1 MSIPIKDISAGD
13 TVSSMVD
20 KINYNFDLL
29 SLKGGG
35 PAGIQGIQG
44 IRGPIGTQGEQ
55 GIGGER
61 GSRIYNFNPDPDE
74 HPAANY
80 NTGDMTL
87 YGGVFYI
94 VLNDGSENYWEPAMD
109 INEYAESPFTNTEY
123 RTIVPR
129 VNYSDNQIV
138 FGLGNTDTEN
148 ADLQT
153 RRLDSISG
161 SALVISGKN
170 FEENYI
176 KYHISLYGKKAMPTS
191 YSNDY
196 ADGNLYIDYEQPLP
210 DTPILK
216 LEGRD
221 DGVVRMCC
229 GNEYVQVGGGAIT
242 LSTRNSMPVATG
254 GTAIV
259 TTDEAGNVTNEYKWR
274 IGTANH
280 ELYPTE
286 TLDIGS
292 PNCRIGDIYV
302 KQGAVVNFIDSN
314 YGTNDFL
321 RFNVQTSQT
330 NFPVFALSSRGVS
343 FGIQSANAAEHFIN
357 SNQTHFGIYVG
368 NENTKN
374 APHITLVTKSTIQ
387 SQTVSEHIVIDD
399 SATPYTLTP
408 NASAYARL
416 VAISIDK
423 YIDIKA
429 KNNSTVHTKAIGN
442 TLCISGADYSSKTYG
457 SGKDIVITGGRAN
470 NSVDTM
476 ESVGGTVFIT
486 GGASV
491 EDAHIMDF
499 VTNAHTYIADIRR
512 MGNVIIGINPIY
524 HTDIQRTDVYSA
536 DKEYDN
542 LTSTNPSGVEFFDTN
557 NVAIHAN
564 RIVID
569 SNANYRK
576 GTYGRFANG
585 NYSNTFPY
593 TLTPRNST
601 LQLSGINVIKHTSP
615 IVLDASQCC
624 EHQLLSGTMTEVFQ
638 IKYENGTFSTTKKNF
653 QLLDSMRDTEKEDSL
668 FFVVNQVWQKAGNVV
683 NVNLR
688 AEWYAYNNN
697 DKQLYYIS
705 DYMFGYNKWSVN
717 SQTPDYT
724 GYLPNPLQDPMLTTW
739 YQITQSGGNYNF
751 TPYNKTL
758 AKMMCN
764 SNRPDEVYQCGSA
777 DIPSIYK
784 IIYKKIYVNWT
795 DGENN
800 MENQPITIFTI
811 PISINSSRVSSIYG
825 NGNVGTEG
833 VSGYYKIGG
842 GGEYTKI
849 DDSGTTCKS
858 GNITVGDILTDGKTS
873 IVYGNFGTNE
883 NSSNSTGTRGA
894 LHERFGK
901 RYGPVITDKNSKC
914 HSNIATDP
922 RMSMPSSNFAWNE
935 DKFIKTTPLNT
946 KYTYFYPQILTD
958 FGNTEYYKNTSYNG
972 FLNTNIITPN
982 RCFRPVIG
990 LYTSMSLNYSY
1001 VITPNLDDEF
1011 YGMQYRSIIDDDAT
1025 TEDVYDSQNNE
1036 YLDVAPEPIG

>member
-13 TVSSMVD
+13 TVSAMVD

-44 IRGPIGTQGEQ
+44 IRGSIGEPGEQ

-61 GSRIYNFNPDPDE
+61 GSRIYNFNPDE

-109 INEYAESPFTNTEY
+109 INAYAESPFTNTEY

-129 VNYSDNQIV
+129 ANYSDNQIV

-196 ADGNLYIDYEQPLP
+196 ADGNLYIDYEQTLP

-259 TTDEAGNVTNEYKWR
+259 TTDEAGNVTDEYKWR

-292 PNCRIGDIYV
+292 LNCRIGDIYV

-314 YGTNDFL
+314 YGVNDFL

-330 NFPVFALSSRGVS
+330 NFPVFALSSKGVS
-343 FGIQSANAAEHFIN
+343 FGIQSANAAEHFINNYNN

-387 SQTVSEHIVIDD
+387 SQTLSEHLTIDD
-399 SATPYTLTP
+399 SATLYALTP

-416 VAISIDK
+416 VAISIDNK
-423 YIDIKA
+423 YINIKA

-470 NSVDTM
+470 NSVNTM

-491 EDAHIMDF
+491 ETVNIIDIE
-499 VTNAHTYIADIRR
+499 TNAHTYIADIRR

-524 HTDIQRTDVYSA
+524 HTDIQTTDVYSA

-542 LTSTNPSGVEFFDTN
+542 LTSTNPSGVKFFDTN

-576 GTYGRFANG
+576 GTYGNFTNNQQEE
-585 NYSNTFPY
+585 NYPY
-593 TLTPRNST
+593 IEDPDKST
-601 LQLSGINVIKHTSP
+601 LQFSGINTLKHTTP
-615 IVLDASQCC
+615 VRLNAAQCC
-624 EHQLLSGTMTEVFQ
+624 EHQFLSGVMKQAFKLQWVNGNIVVTQTSLSDN
-638 IKYENGTFSTTKKNF
+638 ENY
-653 QLLDSMRDTEKEDSL
+653 DHSL
-668 FFVVNQVWQKAGNVV
+668 VFVVDQVWQKVGNVV

-688 AEWYAYNNN
+688 AEWFAYNENGN
-697 DKQLYYIS
+697 FYNVT
-705 DYMFGYNKWSVN
+705 DYMFGFNMKQPYFLASVLQNPQFKLWYSAAAVPDFSSYSRLTSKNMCLTKFYNGLPQN
-717 SQTPDYT
+717 SSIPI
-724 GYLPNPLQDPMLTTW
+724 PL
-739 YQITQSGGNYNF
+739 S
-751 TPYNKTL
+751 
-758 AKMMCN
+758 
-764 SNRPDEVYQCGSA
+764 SA
-777 DIPSIYK
+777 DYHNNESYYDYIYK
-784 IIYKKIYVNWT
+784 SIEELDT
-795 DGENN
+795 
-800 MENQPITIFTI
+800 QPISVFQI
-811 PISINSSRVSSIYG
+811 PFSITGKHISHIYG
-825 NGNVGTEG
+825 NGNIMTEG
-833 VSGYYKIGG
+833 INGWYIYDQNNDSYILQKENGY
-842 GGEYTKI
+842 ETPVL
-849 DDSGTTCKS
+849 KS
-858 GNITVGDILTDGKTS
+858 TS
-873 IVYGNFGTNE
+873 IIVGERTNERYRIDWGMFGSALPLTPSTINFGI
-883 NSSNSTGTRGA
+883 NSTTHRNYGLWGNLSELKDSNS
-894 LHERFGK
+894 K
-901 RYGPVITDKNSKC
+901 
-914 HSNIATDP
+914 SNLYSDN
-922 RMSMPSSNFAWNE
+922 RMSMQSRNFMWNE
-935 DKFIKTTPLNT
+935 HRFIKTTKSDNDNEI
-946 KYTYFYPQILTD
+946 TYIYPQMIVP
-958 FGNTEYYKNTSYNG
+958 FGNVSKYVNQQVSNYN
-972 FLNTNIITPN
+972 NIITPN
-982 RCFRPVIG
+982 DALRPVVG

-1001 VITPNLDDEF
+1001 VITPNLYDQF
-1011 YGMQYRSIIDDDAT
+1011 NGMSYKGIIMEPTVQTDYTNQQFD
-1025 TEDVYDSQNNE
+1025 NNQ
-1036 YLDVAPEPIG
+1036 AIGR